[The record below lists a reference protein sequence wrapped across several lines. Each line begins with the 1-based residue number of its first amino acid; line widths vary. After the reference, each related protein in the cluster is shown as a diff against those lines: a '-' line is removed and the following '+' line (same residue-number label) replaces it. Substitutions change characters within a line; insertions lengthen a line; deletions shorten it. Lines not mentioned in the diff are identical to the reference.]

1 MFIQTE
7 QTPNPASLKFLP
19 GCEVLGPGT
28 AEFTASEAAAAAS
41 PLAGQLFKIEGVAG
55 VFLGSDFITVSKS
68 DALPWPAIKPLV
80 LGVIM
85 EHFSK
90 GLPVMHDE
98 AAAGATAGPARHQA
112 DENDSDVVRQIKEI
126 LDTRIRPAVAADGGD
141 VVFFDFDDGVVYLE
155 MRGACAGCPS
165 STMTL
170 KAGIENLLRH
180 FIPEVREV
188 RAAQ

>member
-19 GCEVLGPGT
+19 GCEVMGTGVADFRTSDTAGP
-28 AEFTASEAAAAAS
+28 S
-41 PLAGQLFKIEGVAG
+41 PLAQRLFRVQGVAG
-55 VFLGSDFITVSKS
+55 VFLGSDFVTVTKTEETEWA
-68 DALPWPAIKPLV
+68 ALKPKI
-80 LGVIM
+80 LGALM
-85 EHFSK
+85 EHFST
-90 GLPVMHDE
+90 GQPVMDDE
-98 AAAGATAGPARHQA
+98 EVARVAAAPAA
-112 DENDSDVVRQIKEI
+112 EDSDVVAQIKEL

-141 VVFFDFDDGVVYLE
+141 IAFHSFEGGIVYLE

-180 FIPEVREV
+180 FVPEVTEV
-188 RAAQ
+188 RPV

>member
-19 GCEVLGPGT
+19 GCEVLGQGT
-28 AEFTASEAAAAAS
+28 AEFTSREGAEAAS
-41 PLAGQLFKIEGVAG
+41 PLAAQLFKVEGVSG
-55 VFLGSDFITVSKS
+55 VFLGSDFVTVSKS
-68 DALPWPAIKPLV
+68 DALPWPALKPLI
-80 LGVIM
+80 LGVLM

-90 GLPVMHDE
+90 GLPVLHDE
-98 AAAGATAGPARHQA
+98 HKQQPQHASSI

-141 VVFFDFDDGVVYLE
+141 VVFYDFDDGIVYLQ

-165 STMTL
+165 SSMTL

-188 RAAQ
+188 RPAE

>member
-19 GCEVLGPGT
+19 GCEVLGTGT
-28 AEFTASEAAAAAS
+28 AEFTSADKAEAS
-41 PLAGQLFKIEGVAG
+41 PLAEQLFKVKGVTG
-55 VFLGSDFITVSKS
+55 VFLGSDFVTVSKS
-68 DALPWPAIKPLV
+68 DELPWPALKPLV

-85 EHFSK
+85 EHFSR
-90 GLPVMHDE
+90 GLPVMKDE
-98 AAAGATAGPARHQA
+98 HLAQPRDAFAPS
-112 DENDSDVVRQIKEI
+112 DDDSDVVRQIKE
-126 LDTRIRPAVAADGGD
+126 LLETRIRPVVAADGGD
-141 VVFFDFDDGVVYLE
+141 IVFESFEDGVVYLQ

-180 FIPEVREV
+180 FVPEVNEV
-188 RAAQ
+188 RASN